1 MPIPSNQMR
10 TERKSQTK
18 NEIVQY
24 EWEDTHTEIIRQFE
38 KKRNKR
44 RRKIEKQGEK
54 QWIKTI
60 NPLNKVAGS
69 S

>member
-1 MPIPSNQMR
+1 MKLYSMNGKI
-10 TERKSQTK
+10 
-18 NEIVQY
+18 
-24 EWEDTHTEIIRQFE
+24 HTQRSFDNSK